1 VVSVQLRSMVEAV
14 DLLSAEKQQARK
26 QWNATPCGTGEYL
39 AEIEPESLEFF
50 EAVRRSRYERTDR
63 WMTRTI
69 PFAAARGKRVLEI
82 GHGLGTDLVSFAL
95 AGAAQV
101 CGIDITEEH
110 HRLALRNFEL
120 RELACTL
127 KLCDAAAIEFPAEA
141 FDIVYSHGVL
151 HHTPDTVRCVSEA
164 YRVLKPGGQLIL
176 SLYHTYS
183 LYHLL
188 TMLVVQGVL
197 RGKLRRLGY
206 RGLMATV
213 EYGADGVHTKPL
225 VKTYSKRQLRHIL
238 GDFRRVEFKI
248 AHLTPEQI
256 PWLGRLIPAPV
267 LRLLEPHLGWYVIA
281 FATK

>member
-1 VVSVQLRSMVEAV
+1 M

-26 QWNATPCGTGEYL
+26 QWNATPCGTGDYL
-39 AEIEPESLEFF
+39 VDVEPGSLEFF

-63 WMTRTI
+63 WMRRTI
-69 PFAAARGKRVLEI
+69 PFEAARGKRVLEI
-82 GHGLGTDLVSFAL
+82 GYGLGTDLVSFAL
-95 AGAAQV
+95 AGAAEV

-110 HRLALRNFEL
+110 HRLARRNFEL
-120 RELACTL
+120 RKLPCTL
-127 KLCDAAAIEFPAEA
+127 KLCDAATIDFPSET

-151 HHTPDTVRCVSEA
+151 HHTPDTVRCISEA
-164 YRVLKPGGQLIL
+164 YRVLQPGGQLIL

-183 LYHLL
+183 LYHLV
-188 TMLVVQGVL
+188 TMVMVEGVL

-213 EYGADGVHTKPL
+213 EHGADGVHTKPL

-238 GDFRRVEFKI
+238 GDFQQVQFKV
-248 AHLTPEQI
+248 AHLTSDQL
-256 PWLGRLIPAPV
+256 PWLGRLAPAPV
-267 LRLLEPHLGWYVIA
+267 LRVLEPHIGWYVIA